1 MWASQKVCHV
11 LLSFYS
17 WSLKYKKKQG
27 NETRTMFI
35 GHFSVCMSRV
45 SQRKLCHFFIS
56 KRAAVHV
63 YNSTLQDCPTMA
75 GGQLSKRALWS
86 STSFITG
93 HSRCFWVRFSDKW
106 NGHDNF
112 WSKMKHGHG
121 AESSNSEFI
130 LADTMYLMTWSF
142 GQRTWRQLQ
151 VAKKFRVIIY
161 PLVI

>member
-1 MWASQKVCHV
+1 MFCYPSIVGH
-11 LLSFYS
+11 SNT
-17 WSLKYKKKQG
+17 KKQG
-27 NETRTMFI
+27 NETKTMFI

-86 STSFITG
+86 STSVITG

-130 LADTMYLMTWSF
+130 LADTMYLMTVSDR
-142 GQRTWRQLQ
+142 GLGGNSKLQRSSVSLYSWMLPSGNLT
-151 VAKKFRVIIY
+151 
-161 PLVI
+161 